1 MGGPRLPASW
11 AAQHSRART
20 SAPASSTSEQLP
32 SGGGRRAL
40 PASASEGRV
49 RGVTRGEPGIPDPAA
64 RPHSAGDAGRQW
76 SPKAGPPGPAAHF
89 QASGRRKGGA
99 WTHPPR
105 PRHLGV
111 GRGRGTLV
119 WAEAEPL
126 PSWRCRHGARSLSQ
140 PGCTDCSGRWPDVT
154 FHDNLTGLPA
164 PLGSRLPRSATCPGP
179 GRGPDPQTHPVAPSA
194 GAGGSPGAPP
204 GVRAHQ
210 APEPARYSASASE
223 A

>member
-1 MGGPRLPASW
+1 MGSPGSQTQPLGPTQRETLAGSGPPKQDLQDPQPTFRPQ
-11 AAQHSRART
+11 AA
-20 SAPASSTSEQLP
+20 
-32 SGGGRRAL
+32 
-40 PASASEGRV
+40 GRV
-49 RGVTRGEPGIPDPAA
+49 GPG
-64 RPHSAGDAGRQW
+64 H
-76 SPKAGPPGPAAHF
+76 
-89 QASGRRKGGA
+89 
-99 WTHPPR
+99 T
-105 PRHLGV
+105 L
-111 GRGRGTLV
+111 RGRGTLV